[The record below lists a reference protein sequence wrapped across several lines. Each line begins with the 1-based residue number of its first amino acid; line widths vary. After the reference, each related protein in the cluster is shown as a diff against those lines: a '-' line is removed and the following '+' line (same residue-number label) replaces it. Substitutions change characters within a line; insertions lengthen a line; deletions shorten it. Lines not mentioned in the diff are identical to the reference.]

1 MTADSIETA
10 GASLRF
16 EGGILRI
23 RSKGVHSTPESINET
38 FAAAKTLLHGARCP
52 ILFDAR
58 QWPGGDPE
66 GWITVISNAE
76 EVFSAGAMLFDE
88 SAPSVVGRFPEFINR
103 FVIPFRTFT
112 DEAEALAFLNT
123 QLAPEEGPG

>member
-1 MTADSIETA
+1 MTVQSLETA
-10 GASLRF
+10 AVSLRF
-16 EGGILRI
+16 EGGILTI
-23 RSKGVHSTPESINET
+23 RSKGVHSTPESIDET
-38 FAAAKTLLHGARCP
+38 FAAAKTLLDGARCP

-66 GWITVISNAE
+66 GWVTVISNAE

-103 FVIPFRTFT
+103 FLIPFRTFT
-112 DEAEALAFLNT
+112 DEAEAMAFLQS
-123 QLAPEEGPG
+123 QLAPE